1 MKSVSHDCSLT
12 ADPMFVLFLSL
23 SDRMSHNRPRKI
35 FPRAACDSARDGVV
49 SPRLAAAADQLS
61 RRRSVG
67 WESHADHAC
76 LLSLLLRQS
85 PRLGSMFL
93 LQTIVMRL
101 MRDRQ
106 QEIREIDR

>member
-49 SPRLAAAADQLS
+49 SPRLALQLTS
-61 RRRSVG
+61 
-67 WESHADHAC
+67 
-76 LLSLLLRQS
+76 
-85 PRLGSMFL
+85 
-93 LQTIVMRL
+93 
-101 MRDRQ
+101 
-106 QEIREIDR
+106 

>member
-1 MKSVSHDCSLT
+1 MIAVLT

-49 SPRLAAAADQLS
+49 SPRLAAAADQLRR
-61 RRRSVG
+61 RRRSDG